1 MIDLDGERRSV
12 TSVPLLGVTFLFL
25 SGGVGFHGTPFA
37 VQILRMVRGGVVFG
51 PAICF
56 DDR

>member
-1 MIDLDGERRSV
+1 MIDLDGGRRSV

-37 VQILRMVRGGVVFG
+37 VHILRMVRGGGSFCVTLF
-51 PAICF
+51 A
-56 DDR
+56 